1 MHLEQKASGLWS
13 DKSASRV
20 LLWIVVNP
28 THNTWD
34 AFDEEEIQIWI
45 QIQICMNSN
54 TNTIKRTY
62 TNKIKYKWPSIQL
75 HNIWT
80 DAGDYDDIMI
90 MVMIIAIRNH
100 DDDIM

>member
-1 MHLEQKASGLWS
+1 MHEYKYKYA
-13 DKSASRV
+13 
-20 LLWIVVNP
+20 
-28 THNTWD
+28 
-34 AFDEEEIQIWI
+34 WI
-45 QIQICMNSN
+45 QIQILLNAH
-54 TNTIKRTY
+54 TQK
-62 TNKIKYKWPSIQL
+62 KIKYKWPSIQL